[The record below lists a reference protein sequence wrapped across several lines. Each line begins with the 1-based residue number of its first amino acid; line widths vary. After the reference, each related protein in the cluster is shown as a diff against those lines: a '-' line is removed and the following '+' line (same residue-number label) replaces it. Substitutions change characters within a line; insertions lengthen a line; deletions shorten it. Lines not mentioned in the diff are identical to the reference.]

1 MEGKRWNQCPWP
13 PPQAGQGCRTERS
26 ALSKNCLQSGLQ
38 SCQDRSYSRR
48 ECQQEGQGPRSWQTA
63 PSLIPDQAPGPSA
76 DCEEMTVSKTPDSS
90 TSKVL
95 PPFLLSTASPC
106 PPRFKLLPGPA
117 HSSSLSTCR
126 VPATV
131 HTQRSPIPL
140 NSYVQ
145 MLPTSTHEKIAQN
158 GKVTKPV
165 SG

>member
-1 MEGKRWNQCPWP
+1 MCEGRCPAEGHLYASP
-13 PPQAGQGCRTERS
+13 PPGPEDRDAPGVTS
-26 ALSKNCLQSGLQ
+26 LALTLALSWASSSASLPFFLALEETEAASPSSLSACLVFFLES
-38 SCQDRSYSRR
+38 SRIL
-48 ECQQEGQGPRSWQTA
+48 SWTTA
-63 PSLIPDQAPGPSA
+63 A
-76 DCEEMTVSKTPDSS
+76 
-90 TSKVL
+90 
-95 PPFLLSTASPC
+95 FLLSTASPC

-126 VPATV
+126 VLATV

-140 NSYVQ
+140 KSYVQ

>member
-1 MEGKRWNQCPWP
+1 MPLA
-13 PPQAGQGCRTERS
+13 PPQADQGCRTERS

-76 DCEEMTVSKTPDSS
+76 DCEEMTASKTPDSS
-90 TSKVL
+90 TSKVF
-95 PPFLLSTASPC
+95 PPFLLPTASPC
-106 PPRFKLLPGPA
+106 PPRFKLLPDPA
-117 HSSSLSTCR
+117 HGSSLSTCR

-131 HTQRSPIPL
+131 HTQDSLIPL
-140 NSYVQ
+140 KSCAQ
-145 MLPTSTHEKIAQN
+145 MLSTSTHEKTAPN
-158 GKVTKPV
+158 GKVTKPE